1 MWWIYSYQV
10 GTSCS
15 IWEVLLIKMKLYIY
29 LAWIR
34 TSVSRASVSCRV
46 CMSRFSASPR
56 KRSNLL
62 RAEPWVF
69 LSTISSS
76 CKIVEFSSLMMKN
89 IKKIYLFWRE
99 WNYCAVLISYQ
110 PYYHELHLPE
120 VEPVL
125 VYLLGLKIHVSKRS
139 LYPECEVSL
148 QTQIGHLEGSYFCKI
163 YQTNHTDE
171 MFHQT
176 IKKEQIYSCLG
187 RI

>member
-1 MWWIYSYQV
+1 MTILFLYTYVWYIYVMNILSSSWIWV
-10 GTSCS
+10 AL
-15 IWEVLLIKMKLYIY
+15 VIKMQLYIY

-76 CKIVEFSSLMMKN
+76 CRMVEFSSLMMKN

-99 WNYCAVLISYQ
+99 WNYYPWSHINPIIMSSI
-110 PYYHELHLPE
+110 
-120 VEPVL
+120 
-125 VYLLGLKIHVSKRS
+125 YLKWNLSWFVCWSWKYMFRDGHCIRNVKCLYKR
-139 LYPECEVSL
+139 
-148 QTQIGHLEGSYFCKI
+148 
-163 YQTNHTDE
+163 
-171 MFHQT
+171 
-176 IKKEQIYSCLG
+176 
-187 RI
+187 R

>member
-1 MWWIYSYQV
+1 MHIYDEY
-10 GTSCS
+10 T
-15 IWEVLLIKMKLYIY
+15 LIKLAPPIWVVLVIKMQLFIY

-76 CKIVEFSSLMMKN
+76 CRMVEFSSLMMKN
-89 IKKIYLFWRE
+89 IKKIYLFCRE
-99 WNYCAVLISYQ
+99 WNYWAVLPLMSYQ
-110 PYYHELHLPE
+110 PYYHELNLPE

-125 VYLLGLKIHVSKRS
+125 VYLLGLKIHVSRRS

-148 QTQIGHLEGSYFCKI
+148 QTQIGHLAGSYFCKI

-176 IKKEQIYSCLG
+176 IKKSKYIHA
-187 RI
+187 